1 MSVRRT
7 SARCPI
13 DTEAQEGCGIPW
25 GATVQPF
32 AATDELGR
40 SPEECERGQ
49 ALPRCDNCYAYLN
62 SLCEIDKWAWTCVL
76 CGQLI
81 GFTEEEFA
89 RYQSASSPRPE
100 VLSSLVDV
108 ELDDDEEDNVAANF
122 QARPVFVA
130 AVDLS
135 ALNAGALFGL
145 ITFSHKIGLYD
156 LQGPIPVVKYVSIP
170 PDMDGKLPVDLDMAM
185 PLSAFLASVENKEHI
200 AAALETLRPTS
211 SWERATA
218 AGQGVE
224 GVSMGGRGFGVAMDA
239 LIKYLGPEYGVTF
252 AMARVFAFL
261 SGPPDYGAGQLD
273 TRRYGEQYSS
283 KGEDAD
289 KALLPAQTSYY
300 KDLAAQAVLAGVCV
314 DLFAVTNEYTDLA
327 SLKYLNIESGGGLLL
342 YSSTEESTLPQDLY
356 RMLSRPY
363 AFGCILR
370 VRTSTGFKAATV
382 YGHYFPD
389 PEYDNVQRII
399 CCDQFATYAIDFEF
413 DSSSG
418 FTRNMESSP
427 VLQMAFQYSI
437 LVPQGEDTNQS
448 HANGN
453 SGNGSESSYSHSY
466 VVKRRLRVR
475 TLQMDIATNFIELYE
490 SADTEVILTVL
501 THKIIRA
508 SLDDGVKEARALLH
522 DWLVI
527 LTAQYNDYYKL
538 AQFEQPNTY
547 SKLDVAFSR
556 CPQLQALPRHV
567 FALLRSQLLRTHE
580 EGVHPDHRI
589 YLQCLFSALEP
600 SFLLRAV
607 YPVLS
612 SFETLD
618 KPAFPRHL
626 LSRAA
631 LITSGSPIFFLDAF
645 TTLIVYYSATADPAL
660 PFPPP
665 QNCGLRSII
674 NRLKQERNITPK
686 LLIIRGGHDNTDP
699 FDRYL
704 IEEQDVDGNGIATG
718 VGFVA
723 FLDQIAHDVMKY
735 MK

>member
-7 SARCPI
+7 LGRCPA
-13 DTEAQEGCGIPW
+13 DNEAQEGCGIPW
-25 GATVQPF
+25 GVTVQPF
-32 AATDELGR
+32 AATDELKR
-40 SPEECERGQ
+40 PPEQGDRGE
-49 ALPRCDNCYAYLN
+49 ALPRCDSCWAYLN
-62 SLCEIDKWAWTCVL
+62 SFCEIDKWAWTCAL

-81 GFTEEEFA
+81 AFSEEEAA
-89 RYQSASSPRPE
+89 RYWQSSSPRPE
-100 VLSSLVDV
+100 VLSSFIDV
-108 ELDDDEEDNVAANF
+108 ELDDDNEDNPVDDF

-135 ALNAGALFGL
+135 ASEEFLELVKSSLLAALEALNAGALFGL

-156 LQGPIPVVKYVSIP
+156 VQGPVPVVKYVSIP
-170 PDMDGKLPVDLDMAM
+170 PDMDGKLPVDLDMVM
-185 PLSAFLASVENKEHI
+185 PLPAFLAPVENNKEHI

-239 LIKYLGPEYGVTF
+239 LINYLGPEYGVTF

-289 KALLPAQTSYY
+289 KALLPPQTSYY

-314 DLFAVTNEYTDLA
+314 DLFAVTNEYTNLA
-327 SLKYLNIESGGGLLL
+327 SLKYLSIESGGGLLL
-342 YSSTEESTLPQDLY
+342 YSSTEEATLPQDLY
-356 RMLSRPY
+356 RMLNRPY

-370 VRTSTGFKAATV
+370 VRTSTEFKAATA

-399 CCDQFATYAIDFEF
+399 CCDQFATYAFDFEF
-413 DSSSG
+413 NSSSG
-418 FTRNMESSP
+418 FTRNMETP
-427 VLQMAFQYSI
+427 PILQMAFQYSI
-437 LVPQGEDTNQS
+437 LVPRDGGTNTSQ
-448 HANGN
+448 ANGN
-453 SGNGSESSYSHSY
+453 PSNVPVSSGSQAY
-466 VVKRRLRVR
+466 VVKRRLRLR
-475 TLQMDIATNFIELYE
+475 TLQMDVAANFTELYE
-490 SADTEVILTVL
+490 SADTEVILAVL
-501 THKIIRA
+501 THKIVRA
-508 SLDDGVKEARALLH
+508 SLDEGVKEARALLH

-527 LTAQYNDYYKL
+527 LTAQYNDYCKL
-538 AQFEQPNTY
+538 AQFEQPSTH
-547 SKLDVAFSR
+547 SRLDVAFSG
-556 CPQLQALPRHV
+556 CPQLQALPRLI
-567 FALLRSQLLRTHE
+567 FALLRNQLLRSHE

-618 KPAFPRHL
+618 RRAYPRHS

-631 LITSGSPIFFLDAF
+631 LMVNGSPIYVLDAF
-645 TTLIVYYSATADPAL
+645 TTLIVYYSPTADPAL

-665 QNCGLRSII
+665 QN
-674 NRLKQERNITPK
+674 
-686 LLIIRGGHDNTDP
+686 
-699 FDRYL
+699 
-704 IEEQDVDGNGIATG
+704 
-718 VGFVA
+718 
-723 FLDQIAHDVMKY
+723 
-735 MK
+735 